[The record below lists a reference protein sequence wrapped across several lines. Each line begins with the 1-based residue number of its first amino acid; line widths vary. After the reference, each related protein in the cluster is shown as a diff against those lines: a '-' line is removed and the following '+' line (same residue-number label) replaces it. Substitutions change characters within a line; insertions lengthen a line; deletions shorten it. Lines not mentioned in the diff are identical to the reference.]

1 MVKKRLYRASKRD
14 SLLAGVAA
22 GIANYLDLDPVLV
35 RLLWVVVSLAWGLG
49 IVVYLVAWIIM
60 PRK

>member
-1 MVKKRLYRASKRD
+1 MVKKRLYRAPKKD
-14 SLLAGVAA
+14 SIIAGVAA
-22 GIANYLDLDPVLV
+22 GIANYFELDPVLV

-49 IVVYLVAWIIM
+49 IVAYLLAWIIM